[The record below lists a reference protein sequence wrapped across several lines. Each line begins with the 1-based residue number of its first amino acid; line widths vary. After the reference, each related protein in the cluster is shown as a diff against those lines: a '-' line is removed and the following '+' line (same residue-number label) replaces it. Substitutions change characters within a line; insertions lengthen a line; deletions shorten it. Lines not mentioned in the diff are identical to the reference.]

1 MSPRELT
8 QPRRRPSPSR
18 RSRALPAHSEDW
30 QELPALQR
38 TLHALS
44 PVAPLDAFTT
54 GLAAHQNPSFLAPLG
69 HRVDPDGPG
78 GLVNGLASVRPGHSI
93 PYAAATALAVPTPSK
108 PRQTVQRHSITWS
121 TPAAATPADASA
133 VAQDNAAL
141 VEENPSSS
149 PVPATGDPADT
160 DVSDRV
166 SPTAPARRTAATALP
181 SPLPGATAESHSGST
196 DDVVQT
202 TVPASAGVD
211 TEVVTPEPAPT
222 TSTEG
227 QVVPLLGAPDVVSS
241 AAPLTAGPEPGSAE
255 PPRASTPLPVSRLA
269 EGTGTVQPTG
279 RPVTAAQPP
288 ASEGGQAGA
297 SPPTISSAAT
307 PVPIL
312 QRRLAAV
319 PERGPRTGVLPPP
332 FTVELPVVASPVVE
346 PPAAAGSPSDGLLG
360 GASSDTE
367 PAPTVGLTAPVPN
380 TAPSSSQQPTP
391 DSGQPVLDLP
401 TAPTAG
407 PEPAATGEPQ
417 APDLPIARL
426 ASSPEPVLTA
436 DPEPAAVRPEPETAG
451 SEPAELTAPLS
462 GFAAR
467 IASLT
472 SPPAEAPPADAPP
485 TVAPGP
491 LAPPIIQR
499 LAGPAPSHD
508 GPADSP
514 EPPVVPTVSMSA
526 PLVQRSTDQTADVE
540 AGPAPAASPLPIASS
555 GPVEAGGSHG
565 FDQPLPVAPVVTS
578 PTADHGEGLG
588 SATGESV
595 PATGSAIGGPISA
608 PSTALPVV
616 SRLTSDEP
624 YSPASPAPT
633 PRMSTETAAL
643 VPHRPPLAV
652 RSDLSS
658 AVAPPPPVQRLSFP
672 DPGDETPGP
681 RSDAP
686 AAVQRMPATPGAAV
700 LTDSPRARS
709 PTRARCVRCSTNVR
723 WAQVWFRPAV
733 PRVKWTRSRCS
744 AGQPANWPCPQRT
757 RRQSWPPVAPAS
769 THPQRRRPLARRS
782 RSRRCSPAPRGR
794 PPRSPRTIPATP
806 PSSCRPPQSRPA
818 IHHQRTNRPL
828 VRQRSGR
835 WRPPPRRRRL
845 PPLPPARP
853 AHPAAGAAAAEL
865 DEMARRLYEPLSAR
879 LRAELWLDR
888 ERAGLVTDAPSL
900 TAREGGSRCPRGT
913 RDPAVSVCFAVTID
927 DDELGLRS
935 TAARASGSRW

>member
-1 MSPRELT
+1 MAWSWF
-8 QPRRRPSPSR
+8 RRRADRP
-18 RSRALPAHSEDW
+18 RSRGVRGGPPGNCHSPGAGRHPADGRGPCPPTEDW
-30 QELPALQR
+30 QELPACSAR
-38 TLHALS
+38 CMPLS

-149 PVPATGDPADT
+149 PVPASGDPTDT

-196 DDVVQT
+196 EDVVQT
-202 TVPASAGVD
+202 TVPASAAVD

-367 PAPTVGLTAPVPN
+367 PAPTVGLTAPVPT

-417 APDLPIARL
+417 APDLPIARI

-436 DPEPAAVRPEPETAG
+436 DPEPAAARPEPETAG

-499 LAGPAPSHD
+499 LAGPALSPQRARRLTGAACGANREHECSAGAADRRPDCRRRSRPRPS
-508 GPADSP
+508 G
-514 EPPVVPTVSMSA
+514 V
-526 PLVQRSTDQTADVE
+526 
-540 AGPAPAASPLPIASS
+540 APAHR
-555 GPVEAGGSHG
+555 VVRAGGG
-565 FDQPLPVAPVVTS
+565 RRQPWL
-578 PTADHGEGLG
+578 
-588 SATGESV
+588 
-595 PATGSAIGGPISA
+595 
-608 PSTALPVV
+608 
-616 SRLTSDEP
+616 
-624 YSPASPAPT
+624 
-633 PRMSTETAAL
+633 
-643 VPHRPPLAV
+643 
-652 RSDLSS
+652 
-658 AVAPPPPVQRLSFP
+658 
-672 DPGDETPGP
+672 
-681 RSDAP
+681 
-686 AAVQRMPATPGAAV
+686 
-700 LTDSPRARS
+700 
-709 PTRARCVRCSTNVR
+709 
-723 WAQVWFRPAV
+723 RPAV
-733 PRVKWTRSRCS
+733 AC
-744 AGQPANWPCPQRT
+744 
-757 RRQSWPPVAPAS
+757 
-769 THPQRRRPLARRS
+769 
-782 RSRRCSPAPRGR
+782 
-794 PPRSPRTIPATP
+794 
-806 PSSCRPPQSRPA
+806 
-818 IHHQRTNRPL
+818 
-828 VRQRSGR
+828 
-835 WRPPPRRRRL
+835 
-845 PPLPPARP
+845 
-853 AHPAAGAAAAEL
+853 
-865 DEMARRLYEPLSAR
+865 
-879 LRAELWLDR
+879 
-888 ERAGLVTDAPSL
+888 
-900 TAREGGSRCPRGT
+900 GSRGDLPDG
-913 RDPAVSVCFAVTID
+913 
-927 DDELGLRS
+927 RS
-935 TAARASGSRW
+935 W